1 MNRIQLHRLARTHTR
16 PEPFSSHHV
25 RHASGLTRPRRGS
38 RAGVLRSTWTPALQA
53 RVGARGRRA
62 TSQADDRTA
71 PGWPELFDRFA
82 PIRAHPAI
90 DRVPA
95 ELPAEPASW
104 RRIDHWVCLQSLMR
118 PRGSRRGSSTGACGA
133 RRAPTGCSALGVR
146 ARARAALP
154 RLPPAPTLPPDAVP
168 GVPGDARPGAHLH
181 AAPPPRSRRDR
192 RRGAPG
198 QGDRTWV
205 TVASRPRWACLL
217 PPSAAG
223 SDASAVGPP
232 SCGRW
237 PPSWRTATTASW
249 SDRRSGKPDRRR
261 RRSTRRSRRSRRPPV
276 RHGPVALAGDLRVG
290 RHADALALTTA
301 VVVIAI
307 IDLSRRHLDVQG
319 RRRDGRHA
327 PRLDVHLDCRL
338 VIKTS
343 GAQHPARTPPTRR
356 CC

>member
-1 MNRIQLHRLARTHTR
+1 MDAC
-16 PEPFSSHHV
+16 PSS
-25 RHASGLTRPRRGS
+25 ASGSTRQASDQPGGRSNG
-38 RAGVLRSTWTPALQA
+38 AGVAGAVRPLRSHSSAPGHRPSSCRASRRARFMAPYRSLGVLAVADAPA
-53 RVGARGRRA
+53 RVEARLLDGRLRCPSC
-62 TSQADDRTA
+62 T
-71 PGWPELFDRFA
+71 
-82 PIRAHPAI
+82 
-90 DRVPA
+90 
-95 ELPAEPASW
+95 
-104 RRIDHWVCLQSLMR
+104 
-118 PRGSRRGSSTGACGA
+118 
-133 RRAPTGCSALGVR
+133 TGCSALGVR